1 MYSEWQI
8 YSVLQ
13 VFWLTVDLNSLKQN
27 RCRFIVVLSGQLQNS
42 LDFTPEFSICN
53 VQSHNAYTMVNNA
66 VYETALRCFCITQ
79 INFSQLSQ
87 EWIEIRKA
95 LGTSPVYICL
105 PLFKQIIRKVL
116 INRVD
121 PINFPEACKNL
132 V

>member
-1 MYSEWQI
+1 M
-8 YSVLQ
+8 
-13 VFWLTVDLNSLKQN
+13 DLKSLKQN
-27 RCRFIVVLSGQLQNS
+27 RCRFIIVLSGQLQNS

-53 VQSHNAYTMVNNA
+53 IQSHNPYTMVNNA
-66 VYETALRCFCITQ
+66 VYETALTCFCMKQ

-87 EWIEIRKA
+87 ELIGMKKA

-105 PLFKQIIRKVL
+105 LLFKQIIRKVL